1 VLLVEDDTAI
11 RTAVEVALRQE
22 GWDVLPLE
30 DGLDLA
36 AAADGMRP
44 DAAVLDVHLPRG
56 PDGYEL
62 ARWLRSKGD
71 TPILFLTAAGEVDAR
86 LEGFA
91 AGGDDYLVKP
101 FSMAELVARLHALL
115 RRSGRL
121 SAPVWR
127 GGDIIVDR
135 DGRVATRGGE
145 DLGLTRTEF
154 DLLMTFTANPGRV
167 LSKEQ
172 ILSQVW
178 GFSEFD
184 INLVEVHVSA
194 LRRKLES
201 RGERVIHTVR
211 GAGYVLRT

>member
-22 GWDVLPLE
+22 GWDVLALE
-30 DGLDLA
+30 DGLGVA

-44 DAAVLDVHLPRG
+44 DAAILDVRLPHG

-71 TPILFLTAAGEVDAR
+71 TPILFLTAASEVDAR

-101 FSMAELVARLHALL
+101 FSMAELVARIHALL
-115 RRSGRL
+115 RRAGRL

-127 GGDIIVDR
+127 GGDIVFDR
-135 DGRVATRGGE
+135 DARVATRGGM

-154 DLLMTFTANPGRV
+154 DLLATFTAHPGKV

-172 ILSQVW
+172 LLSQVW
-178 GFSEFD
+178 GFAEFD

-194 LRRKLES
+194 LRRKLE
-201 RGERVIHTVR
+201 RHGERVIYTVR